1 MQLIPSEYIILK
13 IWRSSISKRDF
24 IKIGLGIKDNNAGT
38 YISLD
43 PIKLA
48 GNSANLGVYVC
59 F

>member
-1 MQLIPSEYIILK
+1 LAKLYFEKGFYYN
-13 IWRSSISKRDF
+13 RFRYY
-24 IKIGLGIKDNNAGT
+24 DNNAGT

-43 PIKLA
+43 PIRLA